1 LNVFYHSYEC
11 KYTKNNLLLRNRK
24 SIGFPYNNISMPK
37 FYIMENL
44 VFNLQEFISA
54 FVVLFAIID
63 ITGSIPVILTL
74 KSKGAYYNPTKTS
87 IYSFLTLIGF
97 LLAGEVILKL
107 FNVDIQSFAVAGA
120 LIIFVLAIEMIFG
133 VEIFKFESEAKN
145 TTIIPLVF
153 PLIAGAGTFTTL
165 LSLRA
170 EYNTINIILALLLNL
185 IVVFFVLRFVNRIE
199 NLLGKSGVY
208 ILRKFFGVILL
219 AISVKLFTSNV
230 AIIIGEA
237 FKGVFK

>member
-1 LNVFYHSYEC
+1 MG
-11 KYTKNNLLLRNRK
+11 NLA
-24 SIGFPYNNISMPK
+24 
-37 FYIMENL
+37 
-44 VFNLQEFISA
+44 FNLKEFISA

-63 ITGSIPVILTL
+63 IAGSIPVILSL
-74 KSKGAYYNPTKTS
+74 KTKGAYYNPVKTS
-87 IYSFLTLIGF
+87 LYSLITMIGF
-97 LLAGEVILKL
+97 LFAGEIILKL

-133 VEIFKFESEAKN
+133 VEIFKFDGESKN

-153 PLIAGAGTFTTL
+153 PLIAGAGTFTSL

-170 EYNTINIILALLLNL
+170 EYNILNIILALVLNL
-185 IVVFFVLRFVNRIE
+185 IVVFFVLRFINRIE
-199 NLLGKSGVY
+199 SFLGKSMIF

-237 FKGVFK
+237 FKDFIK

>member
-1 LNVFYHSYEC
+1 
-11 KYTKNNLLLRNRK
+11 
-24 SIGFPYNNISMPK
+24 
-37 FYIMENL
+37 MENL
-44 VFNLQEFISA
+44 VFNLKEFVSA

-63 ITGSIPVILTL
+63 IAGSIPVILTM
-74 KSKGAYYNPTKTS
+74 KSKGAYYNPLRTS
-87 IYSFLTLIGF
+87 IYSFLTLLGF
-97 LLAGEVILKL
+97 LFAGEIILKL

-120 LIIFVLAIEMIFG
+120 IVIFVLAVEMIFG
-133 VEIFKFESEAKN
+133 LEIFKFEGEAKN
-145 TTIIPLVF
+145 STIIPLVF

-170 EYNTINIILALLLNL
+170 EYNMLNILLALLLNL
-185 IVVFFVLRFVNRIE
+185 IVVFLTLRYINRIE

-219 AISVKLFTSNV
+219 AISVKLFTSNI

-237 FKGVFK
+237 FKGVF